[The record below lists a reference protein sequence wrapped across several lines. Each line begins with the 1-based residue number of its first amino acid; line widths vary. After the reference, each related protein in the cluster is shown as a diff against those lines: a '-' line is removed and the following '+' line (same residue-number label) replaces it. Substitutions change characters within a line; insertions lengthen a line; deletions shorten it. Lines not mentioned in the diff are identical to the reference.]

1 MCTVLDIR
9 FDGPATGELLLPFAG
24 ELDLDL
30 DLSVIDLD
38 FVLDLEIGDLE
49 YDLGLLVLDFAD
61 LASY

>member
-1 MCTVLDIR
+1 MLTVFDIR
-9 FDGPATGELLLPFAG
+9 LDGPATGELLLPFVG

-30 DLSVIDLD
+30 DLTDIDLD